1 MCLIK
6 YLTKVRNGRN
16 VMTRGILRAA
26 VSHFC
31 MALMLSLAAHAYGD
45 PGKDLFDKQC
55 SGCHT
60 VGGGDS
66 GGPDLKGVTDR
77 RSEEWLESIIIEP
90 DKMAATDPARKEL
103 IKKYGYEMPKLGIS
117 HDDAIKIITW
127 LRGGGGA
134 PQTGAMPADEQPEIV
149 VTPALVAKGKALFTG
164 QTPFAKGGAPCIA
177 CHRISSPGIEGG
189 NLAVSNLS
197 ASFEKMGEKGMRG
210 ALKAL
215 KFPTMKKIYEN
226 RPLAEDEIKSLI
238 AFYKDAAINKGATS
252 TSFFPAY
259 GAGAFIAFL
268 VGLIL
273 YKRRTR

>member
-1 MCLIK
+1 MA
-6 YLTKVRNGRN
+6 
-16 VMTRGILRAA
+16 RGILRTA
-26 VSHFC
+26 VSRAC
-31 MALMLSLAAHAYGD
+31 LVLVLSIAAHAYGD

-77 RSEEWLESIIIEP
+77 RSEEWLESIIIHP
-90 DKMAATDPARKEL
+90 DTMAATDPARKEL
-103 IKKYGYEMPKLGIS
+103 IKKYGYEMPTLGIS

-127 LRGGGGA
+127 LKGGGGGA
-134 PQTGAMPADEQPEIV
+134 AQAGAPPADEHPEVV

-164 QTPFAKGGAPCIA
+164 QKPLANGGAPCIA
-177 CHRISSPGIEGG
+177 CHRISTPGITGG

-197 ASFEKMGEKGMRG
+197 ASYQKMGEKGMRG

-226 RPLAEDEIKSLI
+226 RPLTDDEVTSLI
-238 AFYKDAAINKGATS
+238 ALYKDAALTKS
-252 TSFFPAY
+252 TPSASFFPAY
-259 GAGAFIAFL
+259 GAGTFVVFL
-268 VGLIL
+268 VGLTL